1 MLFRSAVDLDKNTE
15 PIDME
20 KVEETMAAKAAE
32 LTGDGLY
39 LFTTK
44 TCPNCRLAKEYLD
57 GKEYTIIDA
66 EENPELA
73 KEWGIM
79 AAPTLVVQAD
89 GHRTKYANASNIKR
103 FTEI

>member
-1 MLFRSAVDLDKNTE
+1 MDLDKNTE
-15 PIDME
+15 PIDLE
-20 KVEETMAAKAAE
+20 KVEAAASAKAAE

-44 TCPNCRLAKEYLD
+44 TCPNCRLAKQYLN
-57 GKEYTIIDA
+57 GKEYTIVDA
-66 EENPELA
+66 EENPEIA

-79 AAPTLVVQAD
+79 AAPTLVVQTD

-103 FTEI
+103 FAEYE